1 MSSFLIT
8 RYSRIDRF
16 TFRDNGE
23 FIFRLDGADASSFL
37 KSAYRHLGIGYP
49 KFFKMDNLCKLA
61 FLAAEPLMSDGLVKE
76 RYADSAVGIILQN
89 SSSSLTTDEKHQES
103 IADRQNYFPSP
114 SVFVYT
120 LPNIMVGEIAIR
132 HRIKGENDVL
142 ITSAPDASLLFSTVS
157 ELFMNGRAECCLA
170 GWIEEYHGRISV
182 CLMRVEKSG
191 TLISSDKMRESIIF
205 DPSNIERIFNE
216 DLQDGRTYAEA

>member
-37 KSAYRHLGIGYP
+37 KSAYRHLGISYP

-76 RYADSAVGIILQN
+76 RYADNAVGIILQN
-89 SSSSLTTDEKHQES
+89 SSSSLTTDERHQES
-103 IADRQNYFPSP
+103 IADSLNYYPSP

-120 LPNIMVGEIAIR
+120 LPNIMIGEIAIR
-132 HRIKGENDVL
+132 HRIKGENAVFL
-142 ITSAPDASLLFSTVS
+142 TPAPDPLQLYNTVC
-157 ELFMNGRAECCLA
+157 ELFTNNRIECCLA
-170 GWIEEYHGRISV
+170 GWVEEYHETLSA
-182 CLMRVEKSG
+182 CLFRVEKSPA
-191 TLISSDKMRESIIF
+191 LISSVKMGESIIF
-205 DPSNIERIFNE
+205 EPSNIERLYK
-216 DLQDGRTYAEA
+216 DAL